1 MCVIFIDAL
10 QIFYDSD
17 DDDND
22 DDDNDDC
29 DSMVYV
35 TNKGFPVSDE

>member
-1 MCVIFIDAL
+1 MMMNI
-10 QIFYDSD
+10 
-17 DDDND
+17 ND
-22 DDDNDDC
+22 DDDDDDC

>member
-1 MCVIFIDAL
+1 MMMMNI
-10 QIFYDSD
+10 
-17 DDDND
+17 ND
-22 DDDNDDC
+22 DDDDDDC

>member
-1 MCVIFIDAL
+1 MMMMMNI
-10 QIFYDSD
+10 
-17 DDDND
+17 ND
-22 DDDNDDC
+22 DDDDDDC

>member
-17 DDDND
+17 DDDDVD
-22 DDDNDDC
+22 DDDC
-29 DSMVYV
+29 DIMVYV